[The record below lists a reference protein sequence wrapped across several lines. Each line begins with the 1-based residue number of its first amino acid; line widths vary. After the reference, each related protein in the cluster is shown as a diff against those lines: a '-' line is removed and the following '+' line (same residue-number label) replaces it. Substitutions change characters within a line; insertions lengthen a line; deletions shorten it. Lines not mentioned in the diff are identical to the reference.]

1 MVGIRPRLNKLVG
14 LSLILVGLSTNI
26 RGWVYLAFY
35 GPGVYLASTRSR
47 VPNNLFGLDL
57 GIIFSRSHTLNTRA
71 PTLAVHKGI
80 MVGIRPRLNKVGG
93 AAHADR
99 NTRIS

>member
-47 VPNNLFGLDL
+47 VPNNLFGSDL
-57 GIIFSRSHTLNTRA
+57 GIGNN
-71 PTLAVHKGI
+71 G
-80 MVGIRPRLNKVGG
+80 
-93 AAHADR
+93 R
-99 NTRIS
+99 NPPPIEQVR